1 MKTVDIIE
9 KLLNQDL
16 KNYPRAVLIEA
27 ADEIARLRKRVND
40 YSWQVNPDRMG
51 S

>member
-27 ADEIARLRKRVND
+27 ADKISELQREIIHLETMLDEV
-40 YSWQVNPDRMG
+40 G